1 MKHIFT
7 FLILLTYIQAET
19 VVQEYTFD
27 DNQLDQ
33 DWHIEGPGKANVKG
47 SKLILEPEFYEDM
60 KALMNDGTISEANLQ
75 EEYASH
81 LTKAFQTKGYDLDK
95 YSITREG
102 QSIFR
107 GGHFNIWN
115 KHKHPGDFAI
125 EFDFKSLSPA
135 SLQMI
140 MFCGNS
146 LKYKDIFTNNSRV
159 GLAQEIMYGDMTQY
173 RISYFHPQRK
183 TANMRRA
190 PGRQMVAQGKDIA
203 SLAPGKV
210 NKCRIERRGDKVKY
224 FVNGKLSFEYTDKKP
239 LKGGYWGFRLMVC
252 AKGEYDN
259 IKIIKL

>member
-115 KHKHPGDFAI
+115 KHKHPEDFAI
-125 EFDFKSLSPA
+125 EFDFKSLSPPPVTQVSRPLNCSTGVGQLLTQITSKA
-135 SLQMI
+135 PISL
-140 MFCGNS
+140 
-146 LKYKDIFTNNSRV
+146 LK
-159 GLAQEIMYGDMTQY
+159 
-173 RISYFHPQRK
+173 
-183 TANMRRA
+183 
-190 PGRQMVAQGKDIA
+190 
-203 SLAPGKV
+203 
-210 NKCRIERRGDKVKY
+210 
-224 FVNGKLSFEYTDKKP
+224 
-239 LKGGYWGFRLMVC
+239 
-252 AKGEYDN
+252 
-259 IKIIKL
+259 